1 MNARRHAG
9 VEAGATQHCTA
20 RQELEGSTAP
30 IFTPEHCTSLQV
42 TVMGCKEEIARP
54 HLGVRALLGPPHD
67 GVLGHDVIVVQ
78 DADDVREQLQ
88 QLAVLIAAHL

>member
-1 MNARRHAG
+1 MW
-9 VEAGATQHCTA
+9 
-20 RQELEGSTAP
+20 
-30 IFTPEHCTSLQV
+30 
-42 TVMGCKEEIARP
+42 

-88 QLAVLIAAHL
+88 QLAVLVTPHLQAWSISRPSFYHALASSTDTCITL